1 MITLA
6 SLLVVLTDDLVIG
19 RRLRQLA
26 QEHSLAHAT
35 AEDLTAAEAAGPV
48 AVAVLDLQHPDA
60 LELVRAWRARWPDAL
75 IAGFLGVPDR
85 EQWVAAQRAGCDLV
99 ANRGALL
106 PRLRSQLAQHGG
118 QRGQRFPLFEAAD
131 AAGRLGLVFRAGDTP
146 VGPLAV
152 YQVAGGLHAI
162 ADRCPHAGAALSG
175 GEVESGVVTCPGH
188 GSRFD
193 LRTGERVR
201 GPADTDVTVFP
212 LVQAGGQVC
221 LLLRGQGGSQQ
232 GPGEP
237 GP

>member
-1 MITLA
+1 MIALA
-6 SLLVVLTDDLVIG
+6 SVLVVLTDDLAIG

-26 QEHSLAHAT
+26 PEHSLAFAT

-75 IAGFLGVPDR
+75 MAGFLGVPDPGR
-85 EQWVAAQRAGCDLV
+85 WVAAQRAGCDLV

-106 PRLRSQLAQHGG
+106 PRLRALLAERGG
-118 QRGQRFPLFEAAD
+118 GAARRFPLFEAAD
-131 AAGRLGLVFRAGDTP
+131 VAGRLGLVFRADDTP
-146 VGPLAV
+146 AGPLAV
-152 YQVAGGLHAI
+152 YQVAGGLYAI

-193 LRTGERVR
+193 IRTGERVR
-201 GPADTDVTVFP
+201 GPADTDAEVFP
-212 LVQAGGQVC
+212 LVRAGGQVC

-232 GPGEP
+232 EPDRPGS
-237 GP
+237 